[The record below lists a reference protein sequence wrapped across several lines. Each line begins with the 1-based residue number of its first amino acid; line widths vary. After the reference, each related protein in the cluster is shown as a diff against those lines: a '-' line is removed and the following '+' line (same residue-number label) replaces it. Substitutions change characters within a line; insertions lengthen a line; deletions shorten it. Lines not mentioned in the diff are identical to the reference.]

1 MILGRGTAMKVPVI
15 IQMHTGE
22 NGAAALSMI
31 LAYYRKYLPLSAV
44 REKCL
49 TSRNGSTPAQL
60 LQAAEGFGLKG
71 SVRKAGLSELK
82 KMPLPAIVNW
92 NKKYYVVV
100 CAFRGGNVY
109 VNDPSGGAY
118 AVTEERFERSF
129 SGSVIALEPGPD
141 FRPEGRREPIWNMLW
156 RRLHSGSRSLL
167 AIFLLHALGTAA
179 HLVLLELSRR
189 MLDQVMGGEHR
200 ELYLPLLIGMGAALL
215 VGTAL
220 SLLETIHTYRIGRKM
235 AAESGGRLFRQMLDL
250 PMSFYEQHFAGDIL
264 DRMEKNSRL
273 DYSLLRTILP
283 TVIDTA
289 SLVFYLAML
298 LFYDPL
304 MALLCLAV
312 EVIYILVSL
321 WLQRRIAIQ
330 SRSLST
336 SASAV
341 NTSLLNGFNTIE
353 TIKSIGSEKAFFSLW
368 SSSQTSMQEKSARMD
383 RMKAL
388 SGFLGSSHNVISS
401 ACLLFVGAILII
413 RGQFTMGMLAT
424 FQSVLGNV
432 RRNLS
437 SLVSTSN
444 DLTSRRTDIERVED
458 MLGQEPEPTILLQ
471 DESQAQ
477 KLSGDIEI
485 DHVTFRYNPGDR
497 PAVDDLSLH
506 IKPGQMVALVG
517 STGCGKSTLMKHIAG
532 LCRADGGSILYD
544 GLRRDEIPDVTF
556 HSSLACVDQE
566 ITVFN
571 DTLSANLKMWDATI
585 ENFEMILA
593 ARDAQIHD
601 RVISAPGGYDAT
613 VYENGRNFSGG
624 ELQRLELA
632 RALSQDPTV
641 LLLDEFTSALDALT
655 EEKVFRAIR
664 DKGTTCIL
672 AAHRFSTVVECDWIV
687 VMEKGHIAE
696 QGTHEELYH
705 ANGLYRRLVDL
716 Q

>member
-1 MILGRGTAMKVPVI
+1 MKVPVI

-22 NGAAALSMI
+22 NGAAALAMI
-31 LAYYRKYLPLSAV
+31 LAYYRKYLPLSDV

-82 KMPLPAIVNW
+82 KMPLPAIVSW

-118 AVTEERFERSF
+118 AMTEERFERSF
-129 SGSVIALEPGPD
+129 SGSVIVLEPGSD

-167 AIFLLHALGTAA
+167 AVFLLHALGTAA
-179 HLVLLELSRR
+179 HLILLELIRR
-189 MLDQVMGGEHR
+189 MLDQVMGGEQR
-200 ELYLPLLIGMGAALL
+200 ALYLPLLIGMGAALF

-283 TVIDTA
+283 SVIDTA

-298 LFYDPL
+298 LFYNPL
-304 MALLCLAV
+304 MAFLCLAV

-368 SSSQTSMQEKSARMD
+368 SSSQASMQEKSARMD

-388 SGFLGSSHNVISS
+388 SGFLGSGHNVISS

-432 RRNLS
+432 RR
-437 SLVSTSN
+437 SLGSLISTSN

-458 MLGQEPEPTILLQ
+458 MLEQKPDLTVPLQEEA
-471 DESQAQ
+471 QAQ

-485 DHVTFRYNPGDR
+485 NHVTFRYNPGDR

-517 STGCGKSTLMKHIAG
+517 STGCGKSTLMKLIAG
-532 LCRADGGSILYD
+532 LCRADDGSILYD
-544 GLRRDEIPDVTF
+544 GLRREDIPDVTF

-571 DTLSANLKMWDATI
+571 DTLAGNLKMWDGTI

-601 RVISAPGGYDAT
+601 RIISAPGGYDAM

-664 DKGTTCIL
+664 DKGTTCVL

-687 VMEKGHIAE
+687 VMEKGRIAE